1 MNAILEQDVEQFAL
15 RFALKDELRGKTV
28 AVTGATGLL
37 GACMVRC
44 LLALNRQ
51 QGLGLRVL
59 AVVRN
64 TAKAEA
70 MFGKQDVALGFY
82 AYDFSANE
90 AFQPTE
96 KIDFIV
102 HFASPTTS
110 KYFVEYPV
118 ETMVTVFNGTK
129 NLLDYARTSRTQ
141 SVLLAS
147 SLEVYGT
154 ITDDSTPLTEE
165 AQGYLDPMAVRS
177 SYPMA
182 KRAAETLCHDYAKEY
197 GTHTKVARLAQTFG
211 AGVAQDDT
219 RVFAQF
225 ARSIIKGENI
235 VMHTKGELCRS
246 YCYTTDAIAAMLY
259 ILLRGKDGEAYNVA
273 NETTYISIKDMASFL
288 AETFNP
294 RVKVVVE
301 LKENMGY
308 SPTTKLRLST
318 DKVRQLGWTPQYD
331 LQKMFHRLIESL
343 KQ

>member
-1 MNAILEQDVEQFAL
+1 
-15 RFALKDELRGKTV
+15 
-28 AVTGATGLL
+28 
-37 GACMVRC
+37 
-44 LLALNRQ
+44 
-51 QGLGLRVL
+51 
-59 AVVRN
+59 
-64 TAKAEA
+64 
-70 MFGKQDVALGFY
+70 
-82 AYDFSANE
+82 
-90 AFQPTE
+90 
-96 KIDFIV
+96 
-102 HFASPTTS
+102 
-110 KYFVEYPV
+110 
-118 ETMVTVFNGTK
+118 MVTVFNGTK
-129 NLLDYARTSRTQ
+129 NLLDYARTNRTQ

-154 ITDDSTPLTEE
+154 ITDDSTPLTED

-225 ARSIIKGENI
+225 ARSIIKGEDI

-273 NETTYISIKDMASFL
+273 NETTYISIKDMATFL

-331 LQKMFHRLIESL
+331 LQEMFHRLIESL

>member
-70 MFGKQDVALGFY
+70 MFGKQDAALAFY

-90 AFQPTE
+90 VFNPTE

-102 HFASPTTS
+102 HFASPTAS

-129 NLLDYARTSRTQ
+129 NLLDYARTNRTQ

-197 GTHTKVARLAQTFG
+197 GTHAKVARLAQTFG

-225 ARSIIKGENI
+225 ARSVIKGEDI

-273 NETTYISIKDMASFL
+273 NETTYISIKDMATFL
-288 AETFNP
+288 TETFNP
-294 RVKVVVE
+294 HVKVVVE

-331 LQKMFHRLIESL
+331 LQEMFHRLIESL

>member
-1 MNAILEQDVEQFAL
+1 
-15 RFALKDELRGKTV
+15 
-28 AVTGATGLL
+28 
-37 GACMVRC
+37 
-44 LLALNRQ
+44 
-51 QGLGLRVL
+51 
-59 AVVRN
+59 
-64 TAKAEA
+64 

-82 AYDFSANE
+82 ATTFSANE
-90 AFQPTE
+90 VFNPTE

-102 HFASPTTS
+102 HFASPTAS

-129 NLLDYARTSRTQ
+129 NLLDYARTNRTQ

-197 GTHTKVARLAQTFG
+197 GTHAKVARLAQTFG

-225 ARSIIKGENI
+225 ARSIIKGEDI
-235 VMHTKGELCRS
+235 VMHTKGRTLPK
-246 YCYTTDAIAAMLY
+246 
-259 ILLRGKDGEAYNVA
+259 LLLHDRRHRRHTLHSSAWQDGEAYNVA
-273 NETTYISIKDMASFL
+273 NETTYISIKDMATFL
-288 AETFNP
+288 CRNC
-294 RVKVVVE
+294 
-301 LKENMGY
+301 
-308 SPTTKLRLST
+308 SI
-318 DKVRQLGWTPQYD
+318 
-331 LQKMFHRLIESL
+331 HRF
-343 KQ
+343 

>member
-51 QGLGLRVL
+51 QSLGLRVL

-70 MFGKQDVALGFY
+70 MFGKQDAALGFY

-102 HFASPTTS
+102 HFASPTAS

-129 NLLDYARTSRTQ
+129 NLLDYARTNCTQ

-154 ITDDSTPLTEE
+154 ITDDSTPLTEDV
-165 AQGYLDPMAVRS
+165 QGYLDPMAVRS

-182 KRAAETLCHDYAKEY
+182 KRAAETLCHDYA
-197 GTHTKVARLAQTFG
+197 
-211 AGVAQDDT
+211 
-219 RVFAQF
+219 
-225 ARSIIKGENI
+225 
-235 VMHTKGELCRS
+235 
-246 YCYTTDAIAAMLY
+246 
-259 ILLRGKDGEAYNVA
+259 
-273 NETTYISIKDMASFL
+273 
-288 AETFNP
+288 
-294 RVKVVVE
+294 
-301 LKENMGY
+301 
-308 SPTTKLRLST
+308 
-318 DKVRQLGWTPQYD
+318 
-331 LQKMFHRLIESL
+331 
-343 KQ
+343 